1 MITLAKR
8 FWHALPNPKPI
19 TVSYSLGYLVCL
31 GIGVLA
37 EVDPPN
43 TFNYAWSDWVTRGW
57 AALLILGGAAGAWAA
72 PQGKWLIEKPA
83 IVFAASGL
91 AMYASVVL
99 MLHLQ
104 QPGNRLIQF
113 LLIILALDFLLVRYL
128 RIHKYSYE
136 PGK

>member
-1 MITLAKR
+1 MIALAKR
-8 FWHALPNPKPI
+8 FWHALPIPQPI
-19 TVSYSLGYLVCL
+19 TISYSLGYVVCL
-31 GIGVLA
+31 GMGISALI
-37 EVDPPN
+37 EPPSS
-43 TFNYAWSDWVTRGW
+43 FSYAWSDLVTRGW
-57 AALLILGGAAGAWAA
+57 GLLLVIGGLLGAWAA
-72 PQGKWLIEKPA
+72 LFGKWLIEKPA
-83 IVFAASGL
+83 ILFVGAGL